1 MDVFLMIRRKN
12 QTIFTDTKDNAT
24 VKELKQIIEGIL
36 KVSVNDQRLY
46 KEHQV
51 MADDKQ
57 LQDYNITVTT
67 AKGQSPAEIGLALRQ
82 HNGEFEDLE
91 VIPYSMPPDLPEVM
105 KIPEAMNGQEQS
117 SWAVPVVFCALFIA
131 NFQYS

>member
-1 MDVFLMIRRKN
+1 MIRRKN

-117 SWAVPVVFCALFIA
+117 S
-131 NFQYS
+131 